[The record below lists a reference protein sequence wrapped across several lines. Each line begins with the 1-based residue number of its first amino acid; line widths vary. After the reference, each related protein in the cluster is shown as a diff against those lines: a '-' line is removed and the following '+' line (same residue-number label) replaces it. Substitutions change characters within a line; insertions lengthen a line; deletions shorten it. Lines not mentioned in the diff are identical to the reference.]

1 MPINYFAIHAVYPAY
16 GRFPAK
22 VQKYQ
27 MYHIFSAIGNA
38 LKIGSLKDK
47 IVIPEY
53 CKAML
58 NKPFTGKLWP
68 HGTDAND

>member
-1 MPINYFAIHAVYPAY
+1 VPINYFAIHAVYPAY

-47 IVIPEY
+47 
-53 CKAML
+53 L
-58 NKPFTGKLWP
+58 
-68 HGTDAND
+68 